1 MPAYGDFGTPALSE
15 LALTHGTDFPTLL
28 GGGPSASIALA
39 IGLGGALSLILKA
52 LRSRPRHAPV
62 PVQAVRAGR
71 RA

>member
-1 MPAYGDFGTPALSE
+1 MPAFGDFGTPALTD
-15 LALTHGTDFPTLL
+15 LAMTHGTGFPTLL

-52 LRSRPRHAPV
+52 LRSLPRPAPV
-62 PVQAVRAGR
+62 PARAVRAGR